1 MELTLKEVSR
11 SKIHPLKFALWV
23 GCGSILMMFAS
34 MTSAYIVRHAQGNW
48 LEFPLPNVFYLS
60 TGLIFFSSVTLHAAY
75 LNFKKGNEKLYK
87 LLLTASLILGVG
99 FLVSQYQG
107 WQAMKNLGVFLDGNP
122 SGSFIYVLSGIHAAH
137 VLGGVAAISVAMLHA
152 FLLTFGVTEK
162 RKLRFELTLT
172 YWHFVDFLWLYLLF
186 FLLTQ

>member
-60 TGLIFFSSVTLHAAY
+60 TGLIVLSSVALHGSF
-75 LNFKKGNEKLYK
+75 LSFKNGNERLYQ
-87 LLLTASLILGVG
+87 LLLSVALILGIG
-99 FLVSQYQG
+99 FLISQYQG
-107 WQAMKNLGVFLDGNP
+107 WRAMKNMGVFLDGNP
-122 SGSFIYVLSGIHAAH
+122 SGSFIYVLSGVHAAH
-137 VLGGVAAISVAMLHA
+137 VLGGVAAMSVAVLHA
-152 FLLTFGVTEK
+152 FLLKFGVNDK

-172 YWHFVDFLWLYLLF
+172 Y
-186 FLLTQ
+186 